1 MDYEFDQLVANWATD
16 KGVPVTCAKAR
27 LMGTPE
33 WVEARLSHAQGNGE
47 QDVRAILDVGYR
59 EHKDKRR
66 VRH

>member
-1 MDYEFDQLVANWATD
+1 MDCEFDQLVANWATD

-33 WVEARLSHAQGNGE
+33 WVEARLQHSKGAS
-47 QDVRAILDVGYR
+47 DRVVRMQLDAGYM